1 MTRRGCVFQI
11 KGRILILSPQVH
23 GAIALFPVWE
33 VTSNTGDQQGLIAKT
48 MGQWELPNEAHD
60 FAESPFDNEE
70 EETEEEEGTLLEDK
84 SAPSLCGVLPPPPP
98 LKKLPSYLGE
108 SLHPTTNT
116 ICTQDVVWTW
126 RRNSYINCNFK
137 WADSRRSNS
146 VSPCLCCGVITLFI
160 IHCSHNFRFNICMQ
174 AMYLLARVFPFFNQP
189 DSAAFASFP
198 PGSRLLYC
206 PSSICAEIRNA
217 NAITL

>member
-1 MTRRGCVFQI
+1 MRVAKWSTRLRRVTFWQRGRRNRRRRRNSTRRQIGPVTLRCV
-11 KGRILILSPQVH
+11 
-23 GAIALFPVWE
+23 A
-33 VTSNTGDQQGLIAKT
+33 
-48 MGQWELPNEAHD
+48 
-60 FAESPFDNEE
+60 
-70 EETEEEEGTLLEDK
+70 
-84 SAPSLCGVLPPPPP
+84 PPPPP

-160 IHCSHNFRFNICMQ
+160 IHCSHNFRFNICRLCISWQ
-174 AMYLLARVFPFFNQP
+174 E
-189 DSAAFASFP
+189 SFP
-198 PGSRLLYC
+198 SLTNQTAPTSHPSLPDPACFTVLPQFALKSAMPTPSRSKCVSLSLSALRRPPRTSWRLRRRRILFLSAELLRGVLMGMRLFPGM
-206 PSSICAEIRNA
+206 
-217 NAITL
+217 

>member
-84 SAPSLCGVLPPPPP
+84 SAPSLCGVLPP
-98 LKKLPSYLGE
+98 S
-108 SLHPTTNT
+108 S
-116 ICTQDVVWTW
+116 
-126 RRNSYINCNFK
+126 
-137 WADSRRSNS
+137 
-146 VSPCLCCGVITLFI
+146 
-160 IHCSHNFRFNICMQ
+160 
-174 AMYLLARVFPFFNQP
+174 
-189 DSAAFASFP
+189 SA
-198 PGSRLLYC
+198 
-206 PSSICAEIRNA
+206 
-217 NAITL
+217 

>member
-1 MTRRGCVFQI
+1 M
-11 KGRILILSPQVH
+11 
-23 GAIALFPVWE
+23 
-33 VTSNTGDQQGLIAKT
+33 
-48 MGQWELPNEAHD
+48 PNEAHD

-70 EETEEEEGTLLEDK
+70 EETEEEEEGTLEDK

-160 IHCSHNFRFNICMQ
+160 IHCSHNFRFNICRLCISWQ
-174 AMYLLARVFPFFNQP
+174 E
-189 DSAAFASFP
+189 SFP
-198 PGSRLLYC
+198 SLTNQTAPPSHPSLRIPLALL
-206 PSSICAEIRNA
+206 SFLNLR
-217 NAITL
+217 